1 MNRKW
6 SWFSNLVFISVFFLL
21 THKNVLVVPG
31 RGERRRR
38 SHATVRTSVRSE
50 RMPSAIAA
58 AAAPV
63 SDRTGEKSSVFQ
75 LCCSEIRNYVLCM
88 KYIAS
93 LSILL
98 FSNANISVADMVRIK
113 SLILGLGTNAPNWF
127 IL

>member
-6 SWFSNLVFISVFFLL
+6 PWFSNLVFISVFFLI

-31 RGERRRR
+31 RGERRR

-58 AAAPV
+58 VAAPV

-75 LCCSEIRNYVLCM
+75 LCYSEIRNYVLCM

-98 FSNANISVADMVRIK
+98 FSNANISIADMVRIK
-113 SLILGLGTNAPNWF
+113 HLILGLGTNAPNWF